1 MRNTCMTTIHKF
13 KHFFMPNM
21 LHFVNL
27 YGTIEY
33 RLPIPIWSEL
43 LQVLLRSCW
52 FTIAKMSVTL
62 DICGQRV
69 PTSYKCMQGGYG
81 DK

>member
-1 MRNTCMTTIHKF
+1 MTTIHKF

-21 LHFVNL
+21 LHFINL

-52 FTIAKMSVTL
+52 FTIEKNERNSRYLWAESIHSVQMY
-62 DICGQRV
+62 GERV
-69 PTSYKCMQGGYG
+69 RG
-81 DK
+81 